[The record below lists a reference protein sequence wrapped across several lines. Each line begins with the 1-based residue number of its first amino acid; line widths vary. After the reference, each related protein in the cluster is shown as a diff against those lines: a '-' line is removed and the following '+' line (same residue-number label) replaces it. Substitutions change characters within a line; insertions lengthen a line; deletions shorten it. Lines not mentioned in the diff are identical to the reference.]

1 MMLLVMLSRVAVRS
15 YEVRA
20 RNGVVYRRNRRMLK
34 PFLTYPNT
42 SEVGSDQVLTTVS
55 PVANQITGGLA
66 VPLRRSPRTRRQP
79 DRWTPGCLYVLLRG
93 DMWVCN
99 YYVTNML
106 SFALGLVAIIMLINY
121 K

>member
-1 MMLLVMLSRVAVRS
+1 MVRIRDEKTGRWSVEGTVLARVAVRS

-42 SEVGSDQVLTTVS
+42 SEVRSDQVLTTVS

-79 DRWTPGCLYVLLRG
+79 DRWTPGC
-93 DMWVCN
+93 
-99 YYVTNML
+99 
-106 SFALGLVAIIMLINY
+106 
-121 K
+121 